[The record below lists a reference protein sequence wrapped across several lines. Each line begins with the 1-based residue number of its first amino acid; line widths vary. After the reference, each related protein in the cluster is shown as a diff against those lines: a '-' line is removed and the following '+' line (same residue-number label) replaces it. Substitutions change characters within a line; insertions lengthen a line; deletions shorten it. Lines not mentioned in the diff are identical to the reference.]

1 MTTNQFCQLTSVVI
15 LLVQDYLAA
24 WTLSAN
30 QVPVELPIEG
40 EKQWLACTKGELL
53 SQALA
58 DIDSRL
64 GGRYP
69 LQLIYDAKSQSTLE
83 AALPKLLV
91 QLSKRGW
98 QILSYEHLAKRCALT
113 VNAELPKR
121 SLVAEQLLPMLLAA
135 DNATER
141 QKLQAA
147 ATHREHEALT
157 QQLQLDREQIM
168 KENERLSAQNAI
180 LRRVDA
186 EQLMSYLPALFPR
199 VFTVIDGTELAL
211 LAGRI
216 EPFKIANPYPEP
228 SQETLHHLQRQFKTL
243 PIEIQRQIIGFVSR
257 LPQRQ
262 QLTPRP
268 EMRGLIEQLE
278 ADRHA

>member
-1 MTTNQFCQLTSVVI
+1 MTSNQFCQLTSVVI

-98 QILSYEHLAKRCALT
+98 QILSYEQLAKRCALT
-113 VNAELPKR
+113 INAELPKR
-121 SLVAEQLLPMLLAA
+121 SLVAELLLPMLLAT
-135 DNATER
+135 DNTTER
-141 QKLQAA
+141 QRLQA

-168 KENERLSAQNAI
+168 KDNERLSAQNAI

-186 EQLMSYLPALFPR
+186 EQLMSYLPTLFPR

>member
-1 MTTNQFCQLTSVVI
+1 MTTHQLSQITSVI
-15 LLVQDYLAA
+15 IFWVQDHLAA
-24 WTLSAN
+24 WALSAN
-30 QVPVELPIEG
+30 QVPVELPIEE
-40 EKQWLACTKGELL
+40 EKQWLACSNGERL

-58 DIDSRL
+58 DIDLRL
-64 GGRYP
+64 GGNYP
-69 LQLIYDAKSQSTLE
+69 LQLIYDTKSQSTLE

-113 VNAELPKR
+113 INAELPKR
-121 SLVAEQLLPMLLAA
+121 SLVAELLLPMLLAT
-135 DNATER
+135 DNTTER
-141 QKLQAA
+141 QRLQA

-157 QQLQLDREQIM
+157 QQLQWDREQIM
-168 KENERLSAQNAI
+168 KENERLVAQNAI
-180 LRRVDA
+180 LRRVDT

-199 VFTVIDGTELAL
+199 VFTVIDGNELAL

-228 SQETLHHLQRQFKTL
+228 SQETLYQLQLQFKAL
-243 PIEIQRQIIGFVSR
+243 PIDIQRQIVGFVSR

-268 EMRGLIEQLE
+268 EIRSLIEQLE
-278 ADRHA
+278 ADKHA

>member
-1 MTTNQFCQLTSVVI
+1 MTSNQFCQLTSVVI

-40 EKQWLACTKGELL
+40 EKQWLACTNGERL

-64 GGRYP
+64 GGHYP

-98 QILSYEHLAKRCALT
+98 QILSYEHLAKRCTLT

-147 ATHREHEALT
+147 THREHEALT
-157 QQLQLDREQIM
+157 QQLKLDREQIM
-168 KENERLSAQNAI
+168 QDNERLSAQNAI

-199 VFTVIDGTELAL
+199 VFTIIDGNELAL

-228 SQETLHHLQRQFKTL
+228 SQETLHQLQRHFKAL
-243 PIEIQRQIIGFVSR
+243 PIEIQRQIVGFVSR
-257 LPQRQ
+257 LPHRQ

-268 EMRGLIEQLE
+268 EMRSLIEQLE
-278 ADRHA
+278 ANKHA